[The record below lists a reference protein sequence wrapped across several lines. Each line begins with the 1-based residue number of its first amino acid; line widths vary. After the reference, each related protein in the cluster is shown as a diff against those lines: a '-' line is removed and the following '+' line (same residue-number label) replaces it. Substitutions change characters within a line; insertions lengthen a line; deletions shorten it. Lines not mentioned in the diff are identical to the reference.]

1 MEAVKK
7 IGVCMDSA
15 SAHVIQ
21 FLSKPSEIA
30 TIRSKFTKEE
40 EEIVSRKGESH
51 MHNKEQ
57 HMQNEYYKELGNIIL
72 NYNEVIL
79 FGPTN
84 AKAELFNILREDNR
98 FSKIKI
104 EMKETDKMDHDQ
116 QLSYVQSYFSNT
128 RPSA

>member
-1 MEAVKK
+1 MEPAKK
-7 IGVCMDSA
+7 IGVCMDGA

-30 TIRSKFTKEE
+30 TIRSEFTKEE
-40 EEIVSRKGESH
+40 EENVLRKGESH

-57 HMQNEYYKELGNIIL
+57 HMQNEYYKELGDIIL

-104 EMKETDKMDHDQ
+104 EMKETDKMSHDQ
-116 QLSYVQSYFSNT
+116 QLSYVQSYFSKS

>member
-1 MEAVKK
+1 METAKK
-7 IGVCMDSA
+7 IGICMDAA
-15 SAHVIQ
+15 SAHVIR
-21 FLSKPSEIA
+21 FLMEPSEIV
-30 TIRSKFTKEE
+30 TVKSEFTKEE
-40 EEIVSRKGESH
+40 EENAMRKGESH

-57 HMQNEYYKELGNIIL
+57 HMQKEYYKELGDIIL

-84 AKAELFNILREDNR
+84 AKAELFNLLKEDNR

-104 EMKETDKMDHDQ
+104 EMKETDKMNHDQ

-128 RPSA
+128 RPTA

>member
-1 MEAVKK
+1 M
-7 IGVCMDSA
+7 
-15 SAHVIQ
+15 
-21 FLSKPSEIA
+21 
-30 TIRSKFTKEE
+30 
-40 EEIVSRKGESH
+40 RKGESH

-57 HMQNEYYKELGNIIL
+57 HMQKEYYKELGDIIL

-84 AKAELFNILREDNR
+84 AKAELFNLLKEDNR

-104 EMKETDKMDHDQ
+104 EMKETDKMNHDQ

-128 RPSA
+128 RPTA

>member
-1 MEAVKK
+1 MEAAKK
-7 IGVCMDSA
+7 IGICMDAA

-21 FLSKPSEIA
+21 FLSEPSEIV
-30 TIRSKFTKEE
+30 TVKSKFTKEE
-40 EEIVSRKGESH
+40 EENVLRKGESH

-57 HMQNEYYKELGNIIL
+57 HMQHEYYKELGDIIL

-84 AKAELFNILREDNR
+84 AKAELFNIIREDNR

-104 EMKETDKMDHDQ
+104 EMTETDKMNHNQ

-128 RPSA
+128 RPTA